1 MNAHNRIVTV
11 VDAVKIF
18 MRSLPNGSS
27 FSIISFGSESCFME
41 INGLNVVPYN
51 QANAKAAIEELD
63 KFDAMMGGTEMIGP
77 ITKAKELNWPG

>member
-1 MNAHNRIVTV
+1 MNAHQRIVTV

-18 MRSLPNGSS
+18 MRSLPNGSA

-41 INGLNVVPYN
+41 IDGQTVVPYN
-51 QANAKAAIEELD
+51 QATARAAIEQLD

-77 ITKAKELNWPG
+77 ITKAKELPWEG